1 MNVLNFV
8 GPSKP
13 TIKMVETLTLQMKKS
28 RNALARRKTEREIR
42 EVVAINGEL
51 AMTQGVAF

>member
-1 MNVLNFV
+1 
-8 GPSKP
+8 
-13 TIKMVETLTLQMKKS
+13 MVETLTLQMKKS